1 MNSKVPRSL
10 RSWLWGVDITQEV
23 DEEIGFHVEMR
34 TRELVERGVDPRI
47 AREMVLARLGDV
59 GRLKRTCIDL
69 GRKREREMRLTRWL
83 EEFRSDVTTAL
94 RQMKASPGFTLVAA
108 LTLALGI
115 GANSAIFAL
124 ADATF
129 LRPLPF
135 SASHD
140 RLVMVWERFSN
151 GFLNQVTPLDFGDWA
166 EQNQSFDA
174 MASFLSSSVAM
185 IGPDGTA
192 EQVTSHVVTA
202 QFFDLLGVTPIAG
215 RTFLPSDADSPNTVI
230 LAEGFWRRRFGADPA
245 LVGRSIVIA
254 GRPQTVIGIVP
265 DRFQVIPATV
275 SNAGS
280 EPPGLW
286 TVFNSPR
293 ADPSLRRAHYLYV
306 VGRIKEGV
314 TFEAAQRDMT
324 AIGNR
329 NAELYPETNTGH
341 IPALQPLRDA
351 LVGSEMRLT
360 SMLLLAVVGFVLL
373 MCCANV
379 ANLLLA
385 RTMARARELAVRSA
399 LGASRRR
406 IVSQILTE
414 SLVLALAGGLIG
426 MAVGAAILELTPSLV
441 PPGLLPSA
449 VTLTFDARVAVF
461 CAVASLTVGLL
472 FGLVPAWQVTGAS
485 VVQAMSTESRSTT
498 RGGKF
503 RSGLVVAE
511 VAAAVLVLCG
521 AGLLLRTLISLQ
533 SLDPGS
539 RAQDV
544 LTMTLNLPFPGGRTP
559 TRYESQDQVHRFY
572 DSVEKEVAQIPGVRS
587 AAIGSV
593 LPLDG
598 TWIGQFFD
606 LEGDPP
612 SQDGRRNFA
621 QHLMVGPTYFE
632 TLDIPIVSGRA
643 FTVADGRDGVQ
654 VCIVSEAFVRRYL
667 NGRNPLG
674 MRVAIPNMSLPI
686 GIPVLREIVGVAR
699 QVRMR
704 ANEREPPPQLYVP
717 TAQNSWFI
725 ASLSVRPQTG
735 PAEALLPAVRAA
747 VARVDKEQPVTRV
760 RTIDV
765 VAAEATSRQRFRAVL
780 VGLFAALALGLAM
793 VGVFGVLAYS
803 VQQRIREFGV
813 RIAMGARGSDVM
825 RLVLGS
831 AARLTMVGLA
841 IGLIGAAAL
850 SRYVATLVYP
860 VRPLDPITFIAVP
873 AVLIVTAAIAVAV
886 PAWRAARV
894 DPVVA
899 FRSE

>member
-1 MNSKVPRSL
+1 MKRSL
-10 RSWLWGVDITQEV
+10 RSWLWRVDITQEV

-34 TRELVERGVDPRI
+34 TRELIERGVDPRI
-47 AREMVLARLGDV
+47 AREMVLSRLGDV
-59 GRLKRTCIDL
+59 GRLKRTCVDL

-83 EEFRSDVTTAL
+83 DEFRSDVTTAV

-135 SASHD
+135 TGPHD
-140 RLVMVWERFSN
+140 RLVMVWERFPN
-151 GFLNQVTPLDFGDWA
+151 GLPNQVTPLDFSDWD

-174 MASFLSSSVAM
+174 MAAFLSNSVAM

-192 EQVTSHVVTA
+192 EQVTSQMVTA
-202 QFFDLLGVTPIAG
+202 RFFDLLGVTPIAG
-215 RTFLPSDADSPNTVI
+215 RTFLPSDADSPNSVI
-230 LAEGFWRRRFGADPA
+230 LSEGFWRRRFGADRA
-245 LVGRSIVIA
+245 LIGRSIVIA
-254 GRPQTVIGIVP
+254 DRPQTVIGIVP
-265 DRFQVIPATV
+265 DRFQVVPATV
-275 SNAGS
+275 SSAGA
-280 EPPGLW
+280 EPPSLW
-286 TVFNSPR
+286 TVFNVPR
-293 ADPSLRRAHYLYV
+293 GGDPSLRRAHYMYV
-306 VGRIKEGV
+306 VGRIKDGV
-314 TFEAAQRDMT
+314 TFDAAQRDMT
-324 AIGNR
+324 AIGER

-341 IPALQPLRDA
+341 IPSLMPLRDA
-351 LVGSEMRLT
+351 LVGAEMRLT

-385 RTMARARELAVRSA
+385 RTMTRARELAVRSA

-406 IVSQILTE
+406 IASQILTE
-414 SLVLALAGGLIG
+414 SLVLALVGGLMG
-426 MAVGAAILELTPSLV
+426 MAVGAAILEVAPSLV
-441 PPGLLPSA
+441 PPGLLPNA
-449 VTLTFDARVAVF
+449 VTLTFDERVATF
-461 CAVASLTVGLL
+461 CALASVAVGVL
-472 FGLVPAWQVTGAS
+472 FGLVPAWQVTGVS
-485 VVQAMSTESRSTT
+485 IVQAMSTESRSTT
-498 RGGKF
+498 RGGRF
-503 RSGLVVAE
+503 RSILVVAE

-533 SLDPGS
+533 GLDPGS

-544 LTMTLNLPFPGGRTP
+544 LTMMLNLPFPDGRTAN
-559 TRYESQDQVHRFY
+559 RYVTQDQVHRFY
-572 DSVEKEVAQIPGVRS
+572 DSVEREVAQIPGVRS

-598 TWIGQFFD
+598 AWIGQFFD
-606 LEGDPP
+606 LEGEPP
-612 SQDGRRNFA
+612 RQDGPRSFA
-621 QHLMVGPTYFE
+621 SYLMVGPAYFE
-632 TLDIPIVSGRA
+632 TLDIPIVSGRP
-643 FTVADGRDGVQ
+643 FTGADGRDGVQ

-674 MRVAIPNMSLPI
+674 VRVAVPHMSLPM
-686 GIPVLREIVGVAR
+686 GVPVLREIVGVAR

-704 ANEREPPPQLYVP
+704 ANELEPPPQLYVP
-717 TAQNSWFI
+717 IAQNSWFV
-725 ASLSVRPQTG
+725 ASLSVRPQMG

-747 VARVDKEQPVTRV
+747 VARVDKERPLTRV
-760 RTIDV
+760 RTIDAV
-765 VAAEATSRQRFRAVL
+765 TAESTSRQRFRAVL

-813 RIAMGARGSDVM
+813 RIAMGARASDVM

-831 AARLTMVGLA
+831 AARLTLVGLA

-873 AVLIVTAAIAVAV
+873 VLLVITAAIAVAV

-899 FRSE
+899 FRAE